1 VSTNPDIILPIITL
15 MAGTLLGF
23 FSQLFFKS
31 LEIKQSVSDKVLDQF
46 FNIRSELCAELSK
59 LAILQES
66 KALDPTLAPTSRNRI
81 SELYFTYYDFLPKE
95 ILEQLNCL
103 FACLSDRE
111 NRIFVCK
118 NGKVIPIQPSE
129 LHAFIES
136 ISLIENFKY
145 SAPIHLQSKDEN
157 TRRITSIK
165 CQARSV
171 LKSLNEY
178 FTMQNLT
185 YWIKHVAK

>member
-1 VSTNPDIILPIITL
+1 
-15 MAGTLLGF
+15 MGF

-31 LEIKQSVSDKVLDQF
+31 LEMKQDVSDKVLDQF
-46 FNIRSELCAELSK
+46 FKARSELCAELSK
-59 LAILQES
+59 LAILQEL
-66 KALDPTLAPTSRNRI
+66 KELDPTLTATSRNKI

-95 ILEQLNCL
+95 TLEQLNCL

-111 NRIFVCK
+111 NRIFVCEK
-118 NGKVIPIQPSE
+118 GKILPIQPSK
-129 LHAFIES
+129 LNAFIES

-145 SAPIHLQSKDEN
+145 SAPIHLQSKNEN

-171 LKSLNEY
+171 LKNLNEY
-178 FTMQNLT
+178 FTMQNLI